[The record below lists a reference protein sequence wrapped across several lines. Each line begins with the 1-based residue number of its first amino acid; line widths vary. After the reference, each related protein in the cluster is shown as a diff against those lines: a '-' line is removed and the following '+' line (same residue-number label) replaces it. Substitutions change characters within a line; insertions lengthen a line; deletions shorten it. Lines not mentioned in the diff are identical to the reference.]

1 VVTGYCANTVGCGG
15 VSVGNKANNVGGVA
29 GVYVMSDAV
38 DMGAGDASSVAVGT
52 DKASFV
58 AKQILPSRW
67 QERFAFL
74 GVHVNAPMRSAVR
87 AKSYLSSPTPKNLS
101 RIRFLRMFY
110 CTRAKIP

>member
-1 VVTGYCANTVGCGG
+1 VVTGYCADTVGCGG

-58 AKQILPSRW
+58 AGESQIIPQFTNAEKFKQ
-67 QERFAFL
+67 
-74 GVHVNAPMRSAVR
+74 N
-87 AKSYLSSPTPKNLS
+87 
-101 RIRFLRMFY
+101 
-110 CTRAKIP
+110 

>member
-1 VVTGYCANTVGCGG
+1 VVTGYCADTVSCGG

-58 AKQILPSRW
+58 AKTNSSMALASGLRFWVFMSTLPCGAR
-67 QERFAFL
+67 
-74 GVHVNAPMRSAVR
+74 
-87 AKSYLSSPTPKNLS
+87 
-101 RIRFLRMFY
+101 
-110 CTRAKIP
+110 

>member
-1 VVTGYCANTVGCGG
+1 VVTGYCADTVGCGG

-58 AKQILPSRW
+58 AKT
-67 QERFAFL
+67 
-74 GVHVNAPMRSAVR
+74 N
-87 AKSYLSSPTPKNLS
+87 SSIALAS
-101 RIRFLRMFY
+101 GLRFLVFMSTLPCGAR
-110 CTRAKIP
+110 